1 MAIFTDGII
10 AAADEL
16 AGHDSTVLTVASTEG
31 IDLTKKLS
39 LAMDE
44 LALEL
49 SHVLPAADKLDHVA
63 VTPAVRLWHAFRTLE
78 LVYRDAYSNQLNDR
92 YASKRDQFAA
102 LAKWAFDKLM
112 EGGVGMV
119 SNPVAKATTPEL
131 TFFPGGQAGATYY
144 VCTSWVGAQG
154 EEGAVGDWTAITVPD
169 GNILSVRA
177 TNPPPNATGWN
188 VFAGLSPDSIT
199 QQNGPTLLPS
209 QPWLQQSA
217 VFTSGRV
224 PGSGQTADYVRVVAR
239 ILQRG

>member
-1 MAIFTDGII
+1 MALFTDGII

-16 AGHDSTVLTVASTEG
+16 ASHDSALLTVTSTEG

-49 SHVLPAADKLDHVA
+49 GSILPANDKLDHVA

-92 YASKRDQFAA
+92 YAGKRDQFAA

-112 EGGVGMV
+112 ESGVGMI
-119 SNPVAKATTPEL
+119 SNPVARATAPEL
-131 TFFPGGQAGATYY
+131 TFFPGLQAGATYY
-144 VCTSWVGAQG
+144 ACTSWVGALG
-154 EEGAVGDWTAITVPD
+154 EEGGAGDWTAMQVPD
-169 GNILSVRA
+169 GNVLSVRA
-177 TNPPPNATGWN
+177 TNPPSNAAGWN
-188 VFAGLSPDSIT
+188 VFVGLSPDSIS
-199 QQNGPTLLPS
+199 QQNGPVLLPGE
-209 QPWLQQSA
+209 PWLQESA
-217 VFTSGRV
+217 VSTVGRA